1 MTHEGLLAVFAA
13 CVAVN
18 FAGPLSVV
26 SVLTSKAY
34 ADGVRS
40 AKVRYKQVPYKQV
53 RYKRDGSRRVCGLV
67 VRGGYYSY
75 GRRDVIV
82 SCTWVN
88 RMFTPMYDLQ
98 SPAGPFDSGFFFD
111 SGLRPHW
118 WNNAP
123 YPN

>member
-1 MTHEGLLAVFAA
+1 MTHKGLLAVFAA
-13 CVAVN
+13 CVAVA
-18 FAGPLSVV
+18 FADPLAAV

-40 AKVRYKQVPYKQV
+40 AKVRYK
-53 RYKRDGSRRVCGLV
+53 REGSRRVCGLL
-67 VRGGYYSY
+67 VRGGHYSY
-75 GRRDVIV
+75 GRRDVVV

-118 WNNAP
+118 WNNTP

>member
-1 MTHEGLLAVFAA
+1 MKYSSLLAVFAVCA
-13 CVAVN
+13 AVS
-18 FAGPLSVV
+18 FVGPPAAV

-40 AKVRYKQVPYKQV
+40 AKI
-53 RYKRDGSRRVCGLV
+53 RYKRDRPRRACGIL

-75 GRRDVIV
+75 GRPESFV
-82 SCTWVN
+82 SCEWIN

-111 SGLRPHW
+111 SGLSPHW

>member
-1 MTHEGLLAVFAA
+1 MTHNGLLAVFAA
-13 CVAVN
+13 CVAVS

-26 SVLTSKAY
+26 TVLTSKAY

-40 AKVRYKQVPYKQV
+40 AKVRYKQV
-53 RYKRDGSRRVCGLV
+53 RYKREGSRRVCGLV
-67 VRGGYYSY
+67 VRGAYYSY

-82 SCTWVN
+82 SCTWIN